1 MISRWFII
9 SLFFSIAVFPDQESD
24 IALSKYKKALS
35 FYEANE
41 PTDFTDSMSL
51 ILFLELLQSGDDQL
65 LEDEIRLDIFE
76 KSGNLALIKGNLK
89 EAVSFYRGGLK
100 IKDQASV
107 NDTLF
112 FASNLFL
119 GESYY
124 LLSQA
129 DSSIFFLEEAE
140 KLMQKK
146 SSNEEASRLYN
157 SLGVIYFE
165 SGNYT
170 QSVNYFN
177 KAKNLI
183 IGEKPIDELEPYF
196 QYALFSFLNNIG
208 NSLLQLNRLDSALVI
223 YRELEGYGF
232 NKDQVYT
239 QMTGIFLEKNM
250 PDSAFFY
257 LNKIKSGEFTQSA
270 SFQNQLAE
278 IYFQQNE
285 LENAKDVLLSFL
297 SDSSET
303 ESDFSNFRLGRSYN
317 LLGKIYFGL
326 GDYKKAIDCFH
337 KSIIY
342 IDGFFDQPDIFEN
355 PKDYSLGFATF
366 SLIESLVDKARSFI
380 RLYESNSE
388 IRYFNAGIDTYQTAF
403 DMSFFVSNYYDN
415 DEARIFL
422 GDFVLETYQEAV
434 ETLLSRFEASGNK
447 AYLIRALEWSER
459 SKSTSLNIGLK
470 EKELKKISG
479 ISFEKL
485 QQERDLQ
492 FAISKIQ
499 QSILLEKNNDQ
510 VTVLQK
516 LLTDK
521 RLELSR
527 LHKEFNDSPAYVK
540 EKLNY
545 ESIDVSYLQKELLD
559 SHTVILS
566 FFETKSNIILF
577 VLDKKEIVY
586 RLIEKSGDFNLE
598 IESLKKNIIDYQLGR
613 KYKVGA
619 EGMVL
624 FKRIFGEFY
633 PRLEDFPNFLII
645 PHGNLMDL
653 PFEVL
658 ENQQGNYLLM
668 DHNITYQYSMQL
680 LGESDL
686 VPLKKAS
693 KNGFAPFYEH
703 KWSDEQVFLP
713 KLTNSGEEIGFL
725 EGVSLFGR
733 ESTKDA
739 LLEILPKADYLQL
752 STHAIPDP
760 NNPDLAFIALYPGDI
775 QNRLYTNE
783 VVNMDLSH
791 TSLVFLSACETNFGA
806 MSRSEGALSISRAF
820 MLAGC
825 QNIISSLWKAEDKA
839 TAYITEAFY
848 RNVRK
853 GNNFSEALRKA
864 KMELITDPKMA
875 QYHHPVFWAHL
886 VLVGDLNKPKGFT
899 QLYFYLFAAVILIGG
914 YLVFRFHYRN
924 GK

>member
-1 MISRWFII
+1 LITRWFII
-9 SLFFSIAVFPDQESD
+9 SLFFSIAVFPDQGSD
-24 IALSKYKKALS
+24 IPLSKYKKALS

-51 ILFLELLQSGDDQL
+51 VLFQELLQSGEGQL

-165 SGNYT
+165 SGNYA

-297 SDSSET
+297 SKSSES
-303 ESDFSNFRLGRSYN
+303 ESNFSNFRLGRSYN

-326 GDYKKAIDCFH
+326 GDYKRAIDCFH
-337 KSIIY
+337 QSIIY
-342 IDGFFDQPDIFEN
+342 IDGFFDQPDIFQN
-355 PKDYSLGFATF
+355 PIDYSLGFATF
-366 SLIESLVDKARSFI
+366 SLIESLVDKAKSFI
-380 RLYESNSE
+380 RLYETNPE
-388 IRYFNAGIDTYQTAF
+388 IRYFQAGIDTYQTAF

-422 GDFVLETYQEAV
+422 GDFVLETYQDAV
-434 ETLLSRFEASGNK
+434 ETLLSRFEESGNK
-447 AYLIRALEWSER
+447 AYLMQALEWSER

-470 EKELKKISG
+470 EKKLKKISG

-510 VTVLQK
+510 VIELQK
-516 LLTDK
+516 LLTDN

-527 LHKEFNDSPAYVK
+527 LHKEFNDSPTYVK

-577 VLDKKEIVY
+577 VLDKKKIVY
-586 RLIEKSGDFNLE
+586 RVIEKSGDFNKE
-598 IESLKKNIIDYQLGR
+598 IENLKKNIIDYKLGR
-613 KYKVGA
+613 RYKVGA
-619 EGMVL
+619 EGMTL
-624 FKRIFGEFY
+624 FNRIFGELY
-633 PRLEDFPNFLII
+633 SRLEDYPNFLII

-686 VPLKKAS
+686 APLKKAR
-693 KNGFAPFYEH
+693 KHGFAPFYEH
-703 KWSDEQVFLP
+703 KWSDEQVLLP
-713 KLTNSGEEIGFL
+713 KLPYSGEEIGFL
-725 EGVSLFGR
+725 DGISFYGR

-760 NNPDLAFIALYPGDI
+760 QNPDLAFIALYPGDI

-783 VVNMDLSH
+783 VVNMDLRH

-806 MSRSEGALSISRAF
+806 MSRSEGTLSISRAF

-864 KMELITDPKMA
+864 KMELISDPKMA

-886 VLVGDLNKPKGFT
+886 VLVGDLNKPNGFT